1 MERPCPE
8 YFNGIKYNT
17 TRECPLLVSCWPPRK
32 AVQEEGRPLNPELDT
47 YRGSLYPRLF
57 RELCKCGG
65 TPSVPNSTTVSNPG

>member
-32 AVQEEGRPLNPELDT
+32 AVQEEGRALNPELDT
-47 YRGSLYPRLF
+47 YRGSLYPEALIS
-57 RELCKCGG
+57 G
-65 TPSVPNSTTVSNPG
+65 TL